1 MSNINGAASEARVKM
16 MKVNTSKMHKKAG
29 IITIKKLSK
38 LSPITATIADEIFI
52 NDTFWCAFSTLE
64 VAVSSLPINFG
75 LPNSKINR

>member
-52 NDTFWCAFSTLE
+52 NDTF
-64 VAVSSLPINFG
+64 
-75 LPNSKINR
+75 